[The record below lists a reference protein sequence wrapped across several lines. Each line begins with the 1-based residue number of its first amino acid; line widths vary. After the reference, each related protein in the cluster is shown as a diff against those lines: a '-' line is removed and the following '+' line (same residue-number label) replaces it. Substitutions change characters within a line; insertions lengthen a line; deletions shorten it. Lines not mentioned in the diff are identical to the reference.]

1 MKVSVRGH
9 IIDLL
14 AFKGLSKKRHKRIAR
29 SLADPIPPHA
39 TNTLAEQLHPDHLD
53 LIITDARDETQDT
66 RTFRLVPDP
75 DSDTK
80 ALPWFRAGQYLSVKA
95 DVNGVRTTRPYSV
108 SSAPFEALGDSGFYE
123 LTIEKAQD
131 GFLTEYVWEHWQV
144 GTRVRTSGPLG
155 TVYYEP
161 LRDAKTLVGLAGG
174 SGITPF
180 RSMAREIVFG
190 SLDAELL
197 VIYGSSSEDILFC
210 DEFKDLESKSAG
222 RVRIVHVLSCEIVS
236 RKGCDQGFLTAEIIA
251 KHADTASSSFFVC
264 GPQVMIQFLAGE
276 LPKLN
281 LPKRWVRLGLS
292 GTYQD
297 ITSYPGFPSDAADR
311 TFRLKVRIGDVSKE
325 IPARATES
333 IVVAMERAGLAPPSQ
348 CRAGACGYCRSRLV
362 AGDVFVSPE
371 NDGRRAADKQFKF
384 FHPCSSYPISDL
396 EIVVPRNG

>member
-1 MKVSVRGH
+1 MKVNVRGH
-9 IIDLL
+9 LIDLL
-14 AFKGLSKKRHKRIAR
+14 AFRGLSKKRQKRIAR
-29 SLADPIPPHA
+29 SQADPLPPHA
-39 TNTLAEQLHPDHLD
+39 VNTLAEQLHPDHLD
-53 LIITDARDETQDT
+53 LKIANVRDETQNT
-66 RTFRLVPDP
+66 RTYRLVPDP

-95 DVNGVRTTRPYSV
+95 DVDGVRITRPYSV

-123 LTIEKAQD
+123 LTIEKAQE
-131 GFLTEYVWEHWQV
+131 GFLTEHIWEHWQV

-161 LRDAKTLVGLAGG
+161 LRDAKALVGLAGG

-197 VIYGSSSEDILFC
+197 VIYGSSSEDILFY

-222 RVRIVHVLSCEIVS
+222 RVRIVHVLSCETVS
-236 RKGCDQGFLTAEIIA
+236 RKGCEQGFLTNEIIA
-251 KHADTASSSFFVC
+251 KHADTASSSFFIC

-281 LPKRWVRLGLS
+281 LPKRRVRGGLS
-292 GTYQD
+292 GAYQD
-297 ITSYPGFPSDAADR
+297 ITSYPGFPKNVADQ
-311 TFRLKVRIGDVSKE
+311 TFRLRVRIGDVATE
-325 IPARATES
+325 IPAKATES
-333 IVVAMERAGLAPPSQ
+333 VVVAMERAGLAPPSQ

-362 AGDVFVSPE
+362 AGNIFVSPE
-371 NDGRRAADKQFKF
+371 NDGRRAADKQYKF
-384 FHPCSSYPISDL
+384 FHPCASYPVSDL